1 MVTKAGSVCPISF
14 FCLAQLEGE
23 RGVEIEC
30 ADIVI
35 LYPVG
40 WTLCVL
46 LENSLDNKLLI
57 FTNSRFMS
65 DTSHKQATTHSHS
78 HDEGGVSEGGRNVI
92 PPTCR
97 RP

>member
-1 MVTKAGSVCPISF
+1 V
-14 FCLAQLEGE
+14 FCWK
-23 RGVEIEC
+23 I
-30 ADIVI
+30 
-35 LYPVG
+35 
-40 WTLCVL
+40 
-46 LENSLDNKLLI
+46 DNKLLI